1 MGKKEK
7 AKELFA
13 NIFDLPQE
21 VVLDLPRISLV
32 GGIQLAIENHRGII
46 KYTPEFIKIRFYR
59 GQMVIEGKDMSIDSL
74 EEEIIIIEGKITDLK
89 IKSV

>member
-21 VVLDLPRISLV
+21 VVLNLPRISLV
-32 GGIQLAIENHRGII
+32 GGMQLAIENHRGII
-46 KYTPEFIKIRFYR
+46 KYTPEFIKIRSHR
-59 GQMVIEGKDMSIDSL
+59 GQIIIEGKDMSIDSL